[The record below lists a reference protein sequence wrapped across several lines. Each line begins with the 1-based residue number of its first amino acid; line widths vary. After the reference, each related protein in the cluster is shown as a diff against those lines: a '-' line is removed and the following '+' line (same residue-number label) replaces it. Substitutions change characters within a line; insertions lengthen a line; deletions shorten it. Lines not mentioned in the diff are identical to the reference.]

1 MTYFLIVSMDIEGIK
16 EELFN
21 EVYDTE
27 HIPAI
32 LKVPG
37 VISALRYKVEP
48 MKMNFGTEVVIMEQS
63 EEPTYTAIYEIES
76 PGILASNEWGE
87 AVQFGRWADEVRPY
101 TSNRQFALR
110 KKIKVS
116 KIRPTLNLFGKKI

>member
-1 MTYFLIVSMDIEGIK
+1 MTYLLIVSMDIEGMK

-37 VISALRYKVEP
+37 VISASRYKVEP
-48 MKMNFGTEVVIMEQS
+48 MKMNFGSEVVIW
-63 EEPTYTAIYEIES
+63 T
-76 PGILASNEWGE
+76 
-87 AVQFGRWADEVRPY
+87 RPK
-101 TSNRQFALR
+101 SQHIRQFL
-110 KKIKVS
+110 K
-116 KIRPTLNLFGKKI
+116 LNLPVSLSQKNGARLFNLVDGLTR